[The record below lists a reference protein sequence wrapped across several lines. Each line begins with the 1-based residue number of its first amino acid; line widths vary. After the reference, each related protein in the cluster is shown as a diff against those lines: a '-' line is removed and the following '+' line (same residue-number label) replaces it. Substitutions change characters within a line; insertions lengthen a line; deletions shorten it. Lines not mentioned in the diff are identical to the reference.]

1 MMPGLT
7 LALACYLSIRPP
19 WAHRLCV
26 SDQIFEVVAFVG
38 SDCAFPLWPVL
49 WSALVALERQVWAVL
64 SMVWQVVPASHGGL
78 RGVLLGQHEVQEVPC
93 YHPHQ
98 CAVVVAV
105 AEATVVGLCHHLLL
119 LAEQPFE
126 AVLH

>member
-1 MMPGLT
+1 M
-7 LALACYLSIRPP
+7 
-19 WAHRLCV
+19 
-26 SDQIFEVVAFVG
+26 FENVAFVDL
-38 SDCAFPLWPVL
+38 DCAFPLWPVL

-93 YHPHQ
+93 YHPRQ